1 MLFGHIYVDPSS
13 TPHRTQS
20 DHMSALLVH
29 RVCANCTSHAL
40 HVYTNLR
47 MKESFHDSRASAVKT
62 KFKNYPLLGEF
73 VGFLGISVESGI
85 LLASIPVSCVRYGFA
100 MCSMHHGPCLF
111 HVCCFHSLVQTVKW
125 EAEETVDIQMHTAV
139 LTSTS
144 SMRIP
149 VI

>member
-62 KFKNYPLLGEF
+62 KFKKLPIVRRIRRVPRNFRGKWNFTRLNTCELCTIWIRHVQHAPWS
-73 VGFLGISVESGI
+73 I
-85 LLASIPVSCVRYGFA
+85 ASFT
-100 MCSMHHGPCLF
+100 L
-111 HVCCFHSLVQTVKW
+111 QTVKW